1 MKKIL
6 RKIILF
12 LIIAIATGIVL
23 YFSLK
28 DNYTVI
34 IDTIL
39 HINKIWLGIAFLLFF
54 TYYFLKSYVTRNFAA
69 EFNSDYSLKDAFR
82 MTTET
87 SFFHAVT
94 PFATGGQPYEIYSLM
109 KHNINIIDATNV
121 SIESFIVYQIALVF
135 LGAVSIICNHFF
147 HILNSN
153 LLKNFLTLGFLINFL
168 VIVVLFW
175 ITLSKK
181 TEKNIIYKI
190 IDVLAKMKIV
200 KNKEENKEKLKKYL
214 VKFNNGSK
222 LLLKDKKRFIS
233 MTIVELFSLT
243 SLYLVPLALFCGI
256 GFYEISGLTC
266 ILTMSYV
273 MLIGSFVPIPGG
285 TGGLEY
291 GFVAFFGNFIKG
303 AKLNAIMLLW
313 RFITYYFAM
322 ILGAIVLNIK
332 GGKKNESR
340 NIY

>member
-54 TYYFLKSYVTRNFAA
+54 TYYFLKSYVTRNFAT

-109 KHNINIIDATNV
+109 KHNINIIDATNI

-200 KNKEENKEKLKKYL
+200 KNKEENKEKLKKYYDL
-214 VKFNNGSK
+214 PYDEPCMHEFVLSGERQKHESGVSTLNIAKALMDGNTHPPTVYFP
-222 LLLKDKKRFIS
+222 L
-233 MTIVELFSLT
+233 IVHE
-243 SLYLVPLALFCGI
+243 
-256 GFYEISGLTC
+256 
-266 ILTMSYV
+266 
-273 MLIGSFVPIPGG
+273 
-285 TGGLEY
+285 
-291 GFVAFFGNFIKG
+291 
-303 AKLNAIMLLW
+303 AIMIEPTESENKEILDE
-313 RFITYYFAM
+313 FVDTM
-322 ILGAIVLNIK
+322 ILIAQESKTNPEKILSAPHTTPVKKIDEVTAARHPDLKYIK
-332 GGKKNESR
+332 E
-340 NIY
+340 I

>member
-6 RKIILF
+6 KKIIPF
-12 LIIAIATGIVL
+12 FVIAIVTGIVL

-28 DNYTVI
+28 DNYEVI
-34 IDTIL
+34 LDIIV
-39 HINKIWLGIAFLLFF
+39 HINKIWLIVAFLLFF
-54 TYYFLKSYVTRNFAA
+54 MYYFLKSYVTKNFAR
-69 EFNSDYSLKDAFR
+69 EFNKNYSLKDAFR

-94 PFATGGQPYEIYSLM
+94 PFATGGQPYEVYSLT
-109 KHNINIIDATNV
+109 KHGINIIDATNV
-121 SIESFIVYQIALVF
+121 SIECFIVYQIALVL
-135 LGAVSIICNHFF
+135 LGAISIICNHFL
-147 HILNSN
+147 HILNGN
-153 LLKNFLTLGFLINFL
+153 LLKSFLTLGFFINFL
-168 VIVVLFW
+168 VVVVLFW
-175 ITLSKK
+175 LTLSKK
-181 TEKNIIYKI
+181 TEKNIIYKMIDLLGKLKI
-190 IDVLAKMKIV
+190 I
-200 KNKEENKEKLKKYL
+200 KNQEKLKENLKKYL
-214 VKFNNGSK
+214 TKFNNGSK
-222 LLLKDKKRFIS
+222 ILLQNKKRFFS
-233 MTIVELFSLT
+233 MILIQFFSLI

-256 GFYEISGLTC
+256 GFYEIGGLVC

-291 GFVAFFGNFIKG
+291 SFVAFFGNFIQG
-303 AKLNAIMLLW
+303 AELNAIMLLW

-340 NIY
+340 NFY